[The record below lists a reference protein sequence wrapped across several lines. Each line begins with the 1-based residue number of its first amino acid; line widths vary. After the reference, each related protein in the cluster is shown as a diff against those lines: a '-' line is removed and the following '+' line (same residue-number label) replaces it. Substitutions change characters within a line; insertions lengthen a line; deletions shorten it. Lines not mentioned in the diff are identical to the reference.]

1 MINPETTGTL
11 PNRIFLMDSFDDG
24 RTWTN
29 RREVDSAFPVRR
41 LDGRALVLAD
51 GGIPGNGDAIA

>member
-24 RTWTN
+24 RTWVN
-29 RREVDSAFPVRR
+29 RREVDT
-41 LDGRALVLAD
+41 
-51 GGIPGNGDAIA
+51 